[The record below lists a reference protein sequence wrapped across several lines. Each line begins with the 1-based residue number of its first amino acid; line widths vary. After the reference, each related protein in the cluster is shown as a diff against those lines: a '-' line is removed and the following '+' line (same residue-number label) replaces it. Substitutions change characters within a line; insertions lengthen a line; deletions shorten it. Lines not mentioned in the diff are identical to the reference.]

1 MKKLEWLGLLG
12 DEKLPV
18 TQGSPLDVLVAQ
30 LLKKLQ
36 YKKGERDMVVLH
48 HEFIA
53 EFKKGKE
60 KINST
65 LIDFGVPN
73 GDSSMARTV
82 GLPAAIATKLILEE
96 KINVKGVQIPTIPA
110 VYESILNEL
119 EKHGIK
125 FKEETEKI

>member
-1 MKKLEWLGLLG
+1 MI
-12 DEKLPV
+12 
-18 TQGSPLDVLVAQ
+18 
-30 LLKKLQ
+30 
-36 YKKGERDMVVLH
+36 VLH

-53 EFKKGKE
+53 EFESGKE

-65 LIDFGVPN
+65 LIDFGIPN

-82 GLPAAIATKLILEE
+82 GLPAAIATKLILEG

-110 VYESILNEL
+110 IYEPVLNEL
-119 EKHGIK
+119 EKFGIT